1 MRKFDPIDIFFIAII
16 TTYFITLICIGITFL
31 CIKLSKKNVKNDSEK
46 QLNDINVAKE
56 EKKSIKIPKDSKI
69 SIRSLKEKVFSSTFF
84 RKLFMKEVKSKE
96 QILSSVVLEDESIVK
111 VESKKDVK
119 EEQKDETK
127 ENSI

>member
-56 EKKSIKIPKDSKI
+56 EKKVLKYRKIL
-69 SIRSLKEKVFSSTFF
+69 RL
-84 RKLFMKEVKSKE
+84 
-96 QILSSVVLEDESIVK
+96 VLEV
-111 VESKKDVK
+111 
-119 EEQKDETK
+119 
-127 ENSI
+127 